1 MNQTLRK
8 LYSIFGKVVLLRAA
22 LKSKKPIASG
32 WNRVTYADSLL
43 HAYQSD
49 LEQAVA
55 LGGNIGVA
63 LGPLSDGLM
72 SIDIDQDP
80 LVAQFLQ
87 LNPGL
92 RNTTRTKGKRGCQLF
107 VRLTPGTAFPNT
119 RAVYPLKDASGVR
132 YGEWRCGGG
141 GLGAQSIVFGT
152 HPEGMQ
158 YHFVVDK
165 PPVVI
170 DWNTIQWLAPWG
182 STGAGQSPSQTLPPT
197 AGPAQSV
204 NMQQVYA
211 DLFEAFGVP
220 FIKNRQSY
228 SVNQPFF
235 ARFWGS
241 KRLAFYD
248 RTAEDFYAYNPTNG
262 LYERLRQDQVM
273 GLITADIVAEGLAR
287 KFQTIAGKINSGV
300 LGSILNLIEADPV
313 VCKTNFFAIDLLAAP
328 VIHAAN
334 GMVCIEAG
342 KAVVRAF
349 DPKYRSRNQIA
360 IDYVPGATCV
370 NFTAD
375 LLEPILSSEDI
386 DLLQR
391 YCGLILIGGN
401 RAQKI
406 LMILGGGGT
415 SKGTITR
422 LIALVIGRAN
432 IVQLRVDQLTGR
444 FETSRLIGK
453 LLLNVV
459 EATANYLNCEGAEIV
474 KALCGHDPM
483 EAEKK
488 YSPELISFDGTFP
501 IIVTSNE
508 QLNVRLAGDE
518 TAQKRRLAI
527 IEFPTQRLPGAQII
541 ENYEQLLYDQESE
554 GILAWM
560 IEGVAKHWKELKDKK
575 GFTLSASQ
583 QKRVDDLI
591 GRSKSI
597 ETFVTTGLER
607 TPAGDVTVEELYDAY
622 GAFCAANNW
631 VPFVEQR
638 FEETSRYLIQRKF
651 GLNKRNDIQ
660 RKDCNG
666 RWRSRRG
673 YGLLK
678 IK

>member
-1 MNQTLRK
+1 
-8 LYSIFGKVVLLRAA
+8 
-22 LKSKKPIASG
+22 
-32 WNRVTYADSLL
+32 
-43 HAYQSD
+43 
-49 LEQAVA
+49 
-55 LGGNIGVA
+55 
-63 LGPLSDGLM
+63 
-72 SIDIDQDP
+72 
-80 LVAQFLQ
+80 
-87 LNPGL
+87 
-92 RNTTRTKGKRGCQLF
+92 
-107 VRLTPGTAFPNT
+107 
-119 RAVYPLKDASGVR
+119 
-132 YGEWRCGGG
+132 
-141 GLGAQSIVFGT
+141 
-152 HPEGMQ
+152 
-158 YHFVVDK
+158 
-165 PPVVI
+165 
-170 DWNTIQWLAPWG
+170 
-182 STGAGQSPSQTLPPT
+182 
-197 AGPAQSV
+197 
-204 NMQQVYA
+204 
-211 DLFEAFGVP
+211 
-220 FIKNRQSY
+220 
-228 SVNQPFF
+228 
-235 ARFWGS
+235 
-241 KRLAFYD
+241 
-248 RTAEDFYAYNPTNG
+248 
-262 LYERLRQDQVM
+262 
-273 GLITADIVAEGLAR
+273 
-287 KFQTIAGKINSGV
+287 
-300 LGSILNLIEADPV
+300 
-313 VCKTNFFAIDLLAAP
+313 
-328 VIHAAN
+328 
-334 GMVCIEAG
+334 
-342 KAVVRAF
+342 
-349 DPKYRSRNQIA
+349 
-360 IDYVPGATCV
+360 
-370 NFTAD
+370 
-375 LLEPILSSEDI
+375 
-386 DLLQR
+386 
-391 YCGLILIGGN
+391 
-401 RAQKI
+401 
-406 LMILGGGGT
+406 MILGGGGT

-432 IVQLRVDQLTGR
+432 IVQLCVDQLTGR